1 MYHVRQAPECQ
12 YVMEA
17 LGDLPL
23 TVAYERLAGMMR
35 MLGEDVQAIALHN
48 RLRH

>member
-1 MYHVRQAPECQ
+1 
-12 YVMEA
+12 MEA

-23 TVAYERLAGMMR
+23 TVAYEGLAGMMR